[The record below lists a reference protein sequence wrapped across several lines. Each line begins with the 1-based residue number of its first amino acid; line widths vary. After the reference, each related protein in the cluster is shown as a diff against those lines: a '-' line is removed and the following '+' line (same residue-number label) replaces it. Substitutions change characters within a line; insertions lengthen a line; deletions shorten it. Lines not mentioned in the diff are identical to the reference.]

1 MLKMSF
7 YDGTLNREEAAQVVE
22 KTSKKL
28 YYRYGFAYRG
38 AEKRD
43 ISKENALKIIRDN
56 GNYLDIDESETEI
69 VLNTFSEMDMW

>member
-22 KTSKKL
+22 TTEKKL
-28 YYRYGFAYRG
+28 YHRYGFAYRG

>member
-28 YYRYGFAYRG
+28 YYRCGFAYRG

-43 ISKENALKIIRDN
+43 ISREDALKVIREES
-56 GNYLDIDESETEI
+56 YLDIDESETEI

>member
-28 YYRYGFAYRG
+28 YHRYGFAYRG